1 MTARDEAIGDEE
13 ISADD
18 IDFAGRRSQQTLV
31 AIHEHLREE
40 LDRLGDMVD
49 QLRAGSLDPGAARSH
64 IAQMTMRQNAWTVG
78 AYCASYCRLLTL
90 HHTIEDERMFVDL
103 RAGEPSL
110 GPVIDRLAADHVS
123 ISGVMDE
130 VDRTLVGL
138 VESSGSRG
146 GQRAGI
152 DAVEEAVGRLGE
164 QLLRHL
170 DEEEAALLGA
180 IGRLSLAL

>member
-1 MTARDEAIGDEE
+1 VTLPEGAAQEE
-13 ISADD
+13 IS
-18 IDFAGRRSQQTLV
+18 FAGRRSQQTLV

-110 GPVIDRLAADHVS
+110 GPVIDQLAAEHVT
-123 ISGVMDE
+123 ISGEMDE
-130 VDRTLVGL
+130 VDRALVGL
-138 VESSGSRG
+138 VESGGRG
-146 GQRAGI
+146 GI
-152 DAVEEAVGRLGE
+152 DAVESAVGRLTE

-170 DEEEAALLGA
+170 EDEEAALLGA

>member
-1 MTARDEAIGDEE
+1 MTLPDGAAQDE
-13 ISADD
+13 IS
-18 IDFAGRRSQQTLV
+18 FAGRRSQQTLV

-49 QLRAGSLDPGAARSH
+49 QLRAGSLDPGVARSH
-64 IAQMTMRQNAWTVG
+64 IARMTMRQNAWTVG

-110 GPVIDRLAADHVS
+110 GPVIDRLAADHVT

-130 VDRTLVGL
+130 VDRALVGL
-138 VESSGSRG
+138 VGAGPGSRN
-146 GQRAGI
+146 GI
-152 DAVEEAVGRLGE
+152 DAVEDAVGRLTE

-170 DEEEAALLGA
+170 EEEEAALLGA

>member
-1 MTARDEAIGDEE
+1 VTLPENPAQAE
-13 ISADD
+13 IS
-18 IDFAGRRSQQTLV
+18 FAGRRSQQTLV

-49 QLRAGSLDPGAARSH
+49 QLRAGSLDPGVARSH

-110 GPVIDRLAADHVS
+110 GPVIDQLAADHVT

-130 VDRTLVGL
+130 VDQALVGL
-138 VESSGSRG
+138 VGLVGAGRSGRD
-146 GQRAGI
+146 GI
-152 DAVEEAVGRLGE
+152 DAVESAVGRLTE

-170 DEEEAALLGA
+170 EDEETALLGA